1 MAAARLG
8 CKRTVVGTG
17 WANSWPGCMSRLR
30 KCYSHLSGGSFL
42 AGKASRALSG
52 CLAIESADHCMLV
65 NEGAWL
71 RSRVC
76 LLRQRWKWSWAQ
88 SCLPQECGIAC
99 WAERWKVKQDG
110 ARVISAY
117 AHIALAC
124 IIGSSRSRSGV
135 SPWESG
141 KNFNYIPRG

>member
-1 MAAARLG
+1 MHMAAARLG

-42 AGKASRALSG
+42 AGKASWALSG
-52 CLAIESADHCMLV
+52 CLPIESADHCMLV

-76 LLRQRWKWSWAQ
+76 CFSFSLLSISSTSLIMLRNEAWHLDW
-88 SCLPQECGIAC
+88 
-99 WAERWKVKQDG
+99 G
-110 ARVISAY
+110 A
-117 AHIALAC
+117 
-124 IIGSSRSRSGV
+124 
-135 SPWESG
+135 SP
-141 KNFNYIPRG
+141 